1 MTTSSLRRLGE
12 GAVPQT
18 PVVRP
23 IDNRG
28 SQPSGPATA
37 PPPPRG
43 PSGISK

>member
-1 MTTSSLRRLGE
+1 MTSNADSLAK

-18 PVVRP
+18 RVIRP
-23 IDNRG
+23 IENRG
-28 SQPSGPATA
+28 SQPSGPATP